1 MIGLDTNI
9 LVRYIMQDDVS
20 QSALATRFIESRSQ
34 ESPGFVALVVV
45 VEVVW
50 VLSYAFELEKL
61 QLIEVLQ
68 RILRARELL
77 VENAETVWKALRAFA
92 GANADFADCLIGSS
106 AAAVRCKKTLTFDRG
121 AAKGA
126 GMTLLGSEDDY

>member
-9 LVRYIMQDDVS
+9 LVRYIIQDHVR
-20 QSALATRFIESRSQ
+20 QSALATRLIESRSQ
-34 ESPGFVALVVV
+34 QSPGFVALVVV

-50 VLSYAFELEKL
+50 VLSSAFELDKPHI
-61 QLIEVLQ
+61 IEVLQ

-77 VENAETVWKALRAFA
+77 VENAETVWKALRAFGA
-92 GANADFADCLIGSS
+92 ANADFADCLIGSS
-106 AAAVRCKKTLTFDRG
+106 AAAVQCEKTLTFDRG

-126 GMTLLGSEDDY
+126 GMTLLDSEEDF

>member
-1 MIGLDTNI
+1 MIGLDANV
-9 LVRYIMQDDVS
+9 LVRYIMQDHVR
-20 QSALATRFIESRSQ
+20 QSDLAARLIESRSQ

-50 VLSYAFELEKL
+50 VLSSVFELERA
-61 QLIEVLQ
+61 QIVEVLQ

-77 VENAETVWKALRAFA
+77 VENAETVWKALRAFGA
-92 GANADFADCLIGSS
+92 ANANFADCLIASS
-106 AAAVRCKKTLTFDRG
+106 AAAFQCEKTLSFDRR

-126 GMTLLGSEDDY
+126 GMTLLGSEHDF